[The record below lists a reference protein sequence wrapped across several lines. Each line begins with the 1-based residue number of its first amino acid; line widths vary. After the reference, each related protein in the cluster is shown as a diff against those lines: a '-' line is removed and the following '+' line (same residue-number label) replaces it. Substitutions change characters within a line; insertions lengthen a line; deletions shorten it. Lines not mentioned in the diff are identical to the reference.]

1 MTPPARIQPSP
12 GLHGYGVRW
21 DHAARLYRVR
31 NEVTGEWL
39 RGPGGELAGFSLLSA
54 ATSAWRAFECHSRS
68 V

>member
-1 MTPPARIQPSP
+1 MTPPARIQPPP

-21 DHAARLYRVR
+21 DRTARLYRVR

-39 RGPGGELAGFSLLSA
+39 CGPSGELLGFSALTA
-54 ATSAWRAFECHSRS
+54 ATSAWRTFECRRRS